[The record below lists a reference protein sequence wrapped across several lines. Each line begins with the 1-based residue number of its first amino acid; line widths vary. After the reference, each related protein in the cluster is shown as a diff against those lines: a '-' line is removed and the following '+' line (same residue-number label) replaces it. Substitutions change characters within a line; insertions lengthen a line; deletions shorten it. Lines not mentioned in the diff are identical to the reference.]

1 MYQGTN
7 VFEPYYVNLNSASQ
21 RDMQVVNAQTGAL
34 QNANVWDLQYY
45 VYFDLS
51 KIDANRVM
59 VLSVQDEY
67 GGTREFVLN
76 LTKMN

>member
-1 MYQGTN
+1 M
-7 VFEPYYVNLNSASQ
+7 NLNSASQ